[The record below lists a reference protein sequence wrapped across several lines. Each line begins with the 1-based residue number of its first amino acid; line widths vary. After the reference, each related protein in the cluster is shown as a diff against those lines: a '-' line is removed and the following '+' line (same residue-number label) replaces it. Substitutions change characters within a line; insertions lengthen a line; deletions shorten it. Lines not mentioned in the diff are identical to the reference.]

1 MHAYNVQLK
10 KYAYMKYN
18 GILLL
23 HFFIYKALVV
33 LISSARI
40 QLNYFVIL
48 LTSLNK
54 SNINLKFILQSCINV
69 SLPTPGKV
77 IRLKYTF
84 RRLYKAKP

>member
-48 LTSLNK
+48 LKSLNITL
-54 SNINLKFILQSCINV
+54 N
-69 SLPTPGKV
+69 
-77 IRLKYTF
+77 
-84 RRLYKAKP
+84 